1 MDLCKLLYCY
11 CTENSHLLQM
21 DFGKIY
27 TRKSIVGNAA
37 PMDKV
42 VFFFQFCNYE
52 YGSCLF

>member
-1 MDLCKLLYCY
+1 MDLYKLLYCY

-27 TRKSIVGNAA
+27 TLKSIVGNAA